1 VPKCRRRRNR
11 QPGVN
16 GPHISR
22 PAPKEPAQADSSDA
36 AADYSGSS
44 YNARRGAKWLTGTAA
59 TAALTAAVTLMVTKA
74 GDKAVE
80 PSSPIAVNLVADPA
94 EIPAF
99 ADTLQ
104 QMAVPAHPAATVP
117 QPQQNM
123 CAAGGFRD
131 WARGV
136 GGADWKDT
144 RVRLQLQG
152 HSTKPVLVSGV
163 TVHVLAR
170 RPAGQSV
177 VLECQP
183 SGQLSPRVM
192 ALDLDAGHPM
202 ARDVRDGRSEPF
214 HGYTLNNG
222 EQEIFDITA
231 STSRP
236 EIIDWYLQLSLVA
249 DGKAIS
255 IDIQDHGKPLR
266 TTAVQVA
273 DEHRYAWRAHGGS
286 YWINQKTFQRVTSP
300 F

>member
-1 VPKCRRRRNR
+1 M
-11 QPGVN
+11 
-16 GPHISR
+16 
-22 PAPKEPAQADSSDA
+22 
-36 AADYSGSS
+36 
-44 YNARRGAKWLTGTAA
+44 GTAA
-59 TAALTAAVTLMVTKA
+59 TAAVTLIVTMA

-104 QMAVPAHPAATVP
+104 QIIVPAHPAAPVA
-117 QPQQNM
+117 QPRQSM

-131 WARGV
+131 WAQRL

-144 RVRLQLQG
+144 RLRLQMQG
-152 HSTKPVLVSGV
+152 HSSKPVLVSTV
-163 TVHVLAR
+163 TAHVLAR
-170 RPAGQSV
+170 RPAGESV

-183 SGQLSPRVM
+183 SGQLSPRAI
-192 ALDLDAGHPM
+192 ALDLDADYPI

-236 EIIDWYLQLSLVA
+236 EVIDWYLQISLVV

-255 IDIQDHGKPLR
+255 VDVQDHGKPLH
-266 TTAVQVA
+266 TTAVPVA
-273 DEHRYAWRAHGGS
+273 DEHRYAWRPHSGS
-286 YWINQKTFQRVTSP
+286 DWINQKTFQRVTSP